1 MQAVLRN
8 ASPSLISQL
17 NQGLR
22 QTGVFPS
29 AAYGLEG
36 NFSTGPQIVQAVS
49 ELLSNNSVIRDGAQ
63 SPSGGSL
70 LSTGLLSYCP
80 GLAYSLLGHHQ
91 ILEACAVFSRSGGVG
106 KSYDMRLSAEDIMQC
121 VIMPAGSA
129 EQAAIC

>member
-29 AAYGLEG
+29 MTYGLEG

-49 ELLSNNSVIRDGAQ
+49 ELLSSNSVIRDGAQ

-70 LSTGLLSYCP
+70 LSAGLLSYCP
-80 GLAYSLLGHHQ
+80 GLAYSLSGHH
-91 ILEACAVFSRSGGVG
+91 
-106 KSYDMRLSAEDIMQC
+106 
-121 VIMPAGSA
+121 
-129 EQAAIC
+129 